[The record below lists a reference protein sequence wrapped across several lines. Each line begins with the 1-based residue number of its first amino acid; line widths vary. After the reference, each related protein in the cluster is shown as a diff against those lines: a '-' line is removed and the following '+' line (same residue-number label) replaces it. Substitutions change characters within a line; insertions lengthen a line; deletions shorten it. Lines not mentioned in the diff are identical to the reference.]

1 MASKTTKANVVDR
14 GTSGGKSYYSSDI
27 TTLADGSVQRQTY
40 STDGLFGNKYQKNLL
55 QLKSFMLINIAP

>member
-40 STDGLFGNKYQKNLL
+40 RGDSTKDGSLVNKV
-55 QLKSFMLINIAP
+55 LIQTVSICL